1 MIEFTKVDRHDYE
14 MIEIKDTEYP
24 NINKT
29 VAGKPVTLGILG
41 HIFSGCFGEYGF
53 VPYSDG
59 TILLEKHISEIIKK
73 LHDLNAKDAKQPG
86 CGYDKDGKLI
96 VCPNERCG

>member
-29 VAGKPVTLGILG
+29 VAGKPVTLGIRAY
-41 HIFSGCFGEYGF
+41 IFRVFWRIWF
-53 VPYSDG
+53 
-59 TILLEKHISEIIKK
+59 
-73 LHDLNAKDAKQPG
+73 
-86 CGYDKDGKLI
+86 
-96 VCPNERCG
+96 CPI